1 MTQHLPLTH
10 AAFRS
15 DDARHRALL
24 GAYVRVV
31 DALEAEAARMR
42 ALDGEQRWA
51 DGLASIA
58 RLVDTVGARH
68 LRSRTGGAR

>member
-15 DDARHRALL
+15 DDARHRALF
-24 GAYVRVV
+24 GAYTRVV
-31 DALEAEAARMR
+31 TTLEAEAARMR
-42 ALDGEQRWA
+42 ALPGEQRWA

-58 RLVDTVGARH
+58 RGLDAVGARH
-68 LRSRTGGAR
+68 LKARGQR